1 MFQLFK
7 KKETEAVKIEL
18 PELEVDGDKIIIS
31 SPMEGSVVPCTEIR
45 DMTFKLEMLG
55 KGVAIIP
62 TVGKVY
68 APADGKIEMVMDSLH
83 AFSMTTIDGVEV
95 MVHVGIDTVA
105 FKGKHFKSH
114 VKEGMMVKR
123 GDLLLEFDLKAIE
136 ESGYGEITP
145 IIIYNS
151 ENYTEIEKMIGKEIK
166 VGETLMKLTKA
177 AI

>member
-1 MFQLFK
+1 
-7 KKETEAVKIEL
+7 
-18 PELEVDGDKIIIS
+18 
-31 SPMEGSVVPCTEIR
+31 
-45 DMTFKLEMLG
+45 
-55 KGVAIIP
+55 
-62 TVGKVY
+62 
-68 APADGKIEMVMDSLH
+68 
-83 AFSMTTIDGVEV
+83 
-95 MVHVGIDTVA
+95 
-105 FKGKHFKSH
+105 
-114 VKEGMMVKR
+114 MVKR